1 MEQINI
7 NAVNNYESLK
17 NALNQELNASAVH
30 FCRIGYLLK
39 RARDERNI
47 LTDSSYTNVNEFA
60 SAEFGLDASQVS
72 RFIRINDR
80 FSIGGY
86 SEHLKFE
93 YEQYG
98 SAKLSL
104 MLTLPDAINEELS
117 PDMSKSEIN
126 TIKTEYEAEQK
137 ISDLEVMM
145 EEKEDGPDEFVA
157 MIVKELNDE
166 HPDAAIYLN
175 DTMKLA
181 AKMGMTV
188 NDADIMEA
196 YIPDGVATYSIR
208 IPGQGRFMVSMKP
221 EGITILNMRDPEN
234 KSPLTWQEFKDVLLE
249 DMKAR
254 DFPEETKKPEKKKTE
269 KVKPAKPKTDMGKTI
284 AAVEKEALDSSVAP
298 VQQEIVKNE
307 PEIVQEEE
315 SLPFPEVMPE
325 EKQPEPQS
333 DEEHSAAGPEEKD
346 PVDITHPGLYL
357 KVKPEDTIKAVSFNE
372 AHPAAGVEKVEGE
385 EFTPEDQVIEELHDS
400 IRNLEDQI
408 IARNWTRALIYVEDI
423 EFRIKRMKGV

>member
-1 MEQINI
+1 MEQLNI

-47 LTDSSYTNVNEFA
+47 LADSSYTNVNEFA

-86 SEHLKFE
+86 SEHLKVE

-145 EEKEDGPDEFVA
+145 EEKNGVPDEFIAAV
-157 MIVKELNDE
+157 VHELNDE
-166 HPDAAIYLN
+166 QEETAAYFAE
-175 DTMKLA
+175 TVKLA
-181 AKMGMTV
+181 KDMGLKPGI
-188 NDADIMEA
+188 NDAKEA
-196 YIPDGVATYSIR
+196 YMPDGSVTYIIR
-208 IPGQGRFMVSMKP
+208 IPGQGRFMIKMSID
-221 EGITILNMRDPEN
+221 GITITDIRHSGV
-234 KSPLTWQEFKDVLLE
+234 KSPLSWEEFTDTAVKDVIPRQFQ
-249 DMKAR
+249 DKN
-254 DFPEETKKPEKKKTE
+254 EKKSEKKLEQKRKTE
-269 KVKPAKPKTDMGKTI
+269 KVKLAKPK
-284 AAVEKEALDSSVAP
+284 KEEVAP
-298 VQQEIVKNE
+298 VQQDIVKNE

-333 DEEHSAAGPEEKD
+333 DEE
-346 PVDITHPGLYL
+346 
-357 KVKPEDTIKAVSFNE
+357 
-372 AHPAAGVEKVEGE
+372 HPAAGVEKVEGE

>member
-1 MEQINI
+1 MDEIRTINT
-7 NAVNNYESLK
+7 VEELK
-17 NALNQELNASAVH
+17 KELVKELGMQANSFV
-30 FCRIGYLLK
+30 RTGYLLK
-39 RARDERNI
+39 MARDTDI
-47 LTDSSYTNVNEFA
+47 LKDSGYADIYDFA
-60 SAEFGLDASQVS
+60 MKEFGLDSSYVS
-72 RFIRINDR
+72 RYIHINDR
-80 FSIGGY
+80 FSEGGY
-86 SEHLKFE
+86 SERLRAE
-93 YEQYG
+93 YEGYG
-98 SAKLSL
+98 YSKLSI
-104 MLTLPDAINEELS
+104 MLTLPDELNAELS
-117 PDMSKSEIN
+117 PEYSKSEIN

-181 AKMGMTV
+181 AKLGTTV

-254 DFPEETKKPEKKKTE
+254 DFPKEKKEKKKDG
-269 KVKPAKPKTDMGKTI
+269 KVKPAKPKDSRY
-284 AAVEKEALDSSVAP
+284 VEEVKKYHEQQVVAP
-298 VQQEIVKNE
+298 VQPENVQKSSENVQKSSENVQKE
-307 PEIVQEEE
+307 PEKTKNDQN
-315 SLPFPEVMPE
+315 LPFPEVMPE

-333 DEEHSAAGPEEKD
+333 DEE
-346 PVDITHPGLYL
+346 
-357 KVKPEDTIKAVSFNE
+357 
-372 AHPAAGVEKVEGE
+372 HPAAGVEKVEGE